1 MPLYLK
7 QCITTQNEYK
17 CLTQM
22 HLYFVDVFQAPKSHQ
37 NVVKTAANFF
47 IIFLKGFKFSAFL
60 LNSKEMALF

>member
-1 MPLYLK
+1 MYNNAK
-7 QCITTQNEYK
+7 RI
-17 CLTQM
+17 QM
-22 HLYFVDVFQAPKSHQ
+22 SYTDASVDIFQAPKSHQ